1 MDYELHGQG
10 LTMRAGNYPA
20 LTVMNHFMMR
30 KDMKNPTIPVA
41 YGPSVEQKAF
51 YVRGARRRRTKMAK
65 MFGPPASATYTSG
78 YYKRR
83 PKNNGCQ
90 KKGRKSA
97 RHKR

>member
-51 YVRGARRRRTKMAK
+51 YVRGARRRRTKN
-65 MFGPPASATYTSG
+65 
-78 YYKRR
+78 YKRR

>member
-20 LTVMNHFMMR
+20 LTVRNHFMMR

-41 YGPSVEQKAF
+41 YGASVEQKAF
-51 YVRGARRRRTKMAK
+51 HAGGARPHRKGKTSG
-65 MFGPPASATYTSG
+65 GPSCSTCG

-83 PKNNGCQ
+83 PKNNGGK
-90 KKGRKSA
+90 KKGRKSH
-97 RHKR
+97 RRRK

>member
-30 KDMKNPTIPVA
+30 KDMRRPTIPES
-41 YGPSVEQKAF
+41 YGLAIEQRAF
-51 YVRGARRRRTKMAK
+51 HRSGARPRRTK
-65 MFGPPASATYTSG
+65 TSG

-83 PKNNGCQ
+83 PKTGGYY
-90 KKGRKSA
+90 KRRRRTYGR
-97 RHKR
+97 RY

>member
-30 KDMKNPTIPVA
+30 KDMKHPTIPVS
-41 YGPSVEQKAF
+41 YGLSVEQRALH
-51 YVRGARRRRTKMAK
+51 RSGARPPNRRSRT
-65 MFGPPASATYTSG
+65 GG

-83 PKNNGCQ
+83 SYSGHRKHHRS
-90 KKGRKSA
+90 GR
-97 RHKR
+97 RRR